1 VGERDLATWSIGEL
15 AEQTGVTPRTVR
27 YYVAEGLLPAPGGT
41 GQQRTYTAE
50 HLRRLRA
57 IKRLKEAYLPLE
69 EIRRRLAALPPE
81 EVERLAEAPPTRE
94 PGSALDYLATVL
106 VSASAPMPQGVG
118 EVNANAGNHRALI
131 AYEPASVQK
140 EVREATPPAS
150 PYMVASPGSAPATT
164 WRRVVVG
171 PGVELHY
178 QPGDASREAAIA
190 RVARQATEALAA
202 VPTPDY
208 HLNEG

>member
-1 VGERDLATWSIGEL
+1 MGERDLATWAIGEL
-15 AEQTGVTPRTVR
+15 AEQAGVTPRTVR
-27 YYVAEGLLPAPGGT
+27 YYVAEGLLPAPGGA
-41 GQQRTYTAE
+41 GQQRTYTTE

-57 IKRLKEAYLPLE
+57 IKRLKEAYLPLD

-81 EVERLAEAPPTRE
+81 EVKRLAEAPPTCE

-106 VSASAPMPQGVG
+106 TSTPAAMPQEIG
-118 EVNANAGNHRALI
+118 EVNANAGDHHALI
-131 AYEPASVQK
+131 ASAAVPR
-140 EVREATPPAS
+140 EVREPTPLTNL
-150 PYMVASPGSAPATT
+150 YMAAAPSMALATT

-190 RVARQATEALAA
+190 RVARQATEALANL
-202 VPTPDY
+202 PTPD
-208 HLNEG
+208 HHPDEA